1 MNIFVLD
8 EDPQVAA
15 LYHGDKHVVKMIL
28 ETAQLLSTAHH
39 CYNSSIAPL
48 VYKKTHVNHPS
59 TIWVRT
65 NSTNYTWAYALLQSL
80 LKEYTYRYGKIH
92 STSKLLEKLSHLPEG
107 IPITSKLT
115 PFALA
120 MPNQYKIPGN
130 AVESYRQYYIHEK
143 KSVWSWKNREKPS
156 WMV

>member
-1 MNIFVLD
+1 MGYLTEKTQFSICLNPSAVL
-8 EDPQVAA
+8 PPRR
-15 LYHGDKHVVKMIL
+15 G
-28 ETAQLLSTAHH
+28 
-39 CYNSSIAPL
+39 
-48 VYKKTHVNHPS
+48 
-59 TIWVRT
+59 
-65 NSTNYTWAYALLQSL
+65 
-80 LKEYTYRYGKIH
+80 
-92 STSKLLEKLSHLPEG
+92 HLPEG